1 MSYRGRPSNLS
12 RARRRNET
20 GPQLNTALYQ
30 SIMTQIEVMN
40 PGEHIVISPDKAQ
53 QIRLNTIRVRLYGYN
68 ERYSTN
74 FVVHKHTDGSVYIWY
89 NPCATNTKRETTQH
103 STQNRTNTRKHSRA
117 IVRHIETPKHDTGAF
132 EALPWDRQMTL
143 RINAGIA
150 IRNERKNT
158 RSLATYSNHHHLIPA
173 THN

>member
-1 MSYRGRPSNLS
+1 MSYKGRPSNLS

-89 NPCATNTKRETTQH
+89 NPAPPIPKEKQHNIPHKREQTPGSIH
-103 STQNRTNTRKHSRA
+103 APLFAILKHLNMTR
-117 IVRHIETPKHDTGAF
+117 EAF

-150 IRNERKNT
+150 IRNERKKHT
-158 RSLATYSNHHHLIPA
+158 KLGDIFKSPSPDTSDS
-173 THN
+173 